1 MTIIFTFIGKDRP
14 FEQCSGLIVVYKNR
28 SQTSDGHSL
37 YTLINFSSLK
47 GSEITEKDSGIP
59 RDSQIDRLST
69 LHMTSNPHLFTMTLS
84 SWEYCS
90 AHQPINSGNMKDIST
105 S

>member
-1 MTIIFTFIGKDRP
+1 MTIIFTFIDKEIP
-14 FEQCSGLIVVYKNR
+14 FEKCLGLIIVCKNR
-28 SQTSDGHSL
+28 SQTSDGNSL

-47 GSEITEKDSGIP
+47 GSEIVNKESGIP

-69 LHMTSNPHLFTMTLS
+69 LHKTLDPHLFTMTLY

-90 AHQPINSGNMKDIST
+90 VHQPINSGNEKAILT
-105 S
+105 A